1 MAVQMLSQPP
11 LAPAPATPRPAPI
24 VVDSD
29 SMVDESSVK
38 TPTRDSFLHL
48 DPVPADAPA
57 TPTPARPDGP
67 LELPDIKPEPKDG
80 AETVESTPAPTRDA
94 KDGSEQD
101 SGEGDGRPSKK
112 KKGQRFFCTEYPPC
126 ILSFTRSEHLARHIR
141 YVASPLWLIRNIPM
155 RDYRLTQFRKHT
167 GERPFSCHC
176 GRRFSRLDNLRQH
189 AQTVHVNEDIPM
201 DSLAA
206 TGTRYQRQ
214 IRTERVRPVN
224 RARASTFS
232 TSSNPALPVR
242 GHGRNLSS
250 SSITSISTTSS
261 FAGDDLR
268 RGALGHD
275 VQRARLS
282 LDTFSSTG
290 SVPVQY
296 YTVGSNSPTGY
307 STPTSATV
315 SIGTSSPRFSSGIH
329 SPNCH
334 TRPLGW
340 VSKTPSRRLSVPSS
354 NPFQTSSKP
363 ESYSSSYMSPVP
375 SAAAPNLSRN
385 GNQYA
390 APGVSVIDSRRDS
403 AAAEAEWRRRTWHP
417 NTNTGLGR
425 QPSGVP
431 PAPGAAPRPVFP
443 SQQQS
448 ALRLP
453 GIESFDQAPPP
464 AATLIRRQPSP
475 MELDHPPPTSHPTEQ
490 QQIID
495 DAPRNRVSWTASLQ
509 NGINQLEIT
518 SVRETTESPW
528 NPAKPN
534 GAATEQH
541 RPPPLSL
548 HVRQPSGTTSLP
560 PPQPPPQQK
569 LPPPPTPQPA
579 ESAFSAR
586 KSKRLG
592 WYMQPPSA
600 VRTSPDSA
608 SSEEA
613 RTPVTTTA
621 EYVPVIVHPN
631 GGHGGHGGHHGSHRD
646 SRGSFGGEDT
656 PMEGVE
662 EAAAA
667 VLVAPH
673 KGMAA
678 LPVPIRSLPFGAAQ
692 QQQHRSNSKQQIQQQ
707 QPQDQQR
714 HQEQQQQQGC
724 DSDKNNCDSNK
735 SSNDSNSSSS
745 SSSSNNRT
753 SLDSV
758 TYLRSC
764 KRSRFSLSRFSLI
777 PNSRNS
783 RRRRSSNN
791 SRSRNSITRCKACGP
806 HSRRTKAPP
815 SASSACTKTASSA
828 VQQQPQQQPLGGD
841 MRRLEALVAVATG
854 EGRRV

>member
-1 MAVQMLSQPP
+1 M
-11 LAPAPATPRPAPI
+11 
-24 VVDSD
+24 
-29 SMVDESSVK
+29 
-38 TPTRDSFLHL
+38 
-48 DPVPADAPA
+48 
-57 TPTPARPDGP
+57 
-67 LELPDIKPEPKDG
+67 
-80 AETVESTPAPTRDA
+80 
-94 KDGSEQD
+94 
-101 SGEGDGRPSKK
+101 PS
-112 KKGQRFFCTEYPPC
+112 
-126 ILSFTRSEHLARHIR
+126 
-141 YVASPLWLIRNIPM
+141 
-155 RDYRLTQFRKHT
+155 
-167 GERPFSCHC
+167 
-176 GRRFSRLDNLRQH
+176 
-189 AQTVHVNEDIPM
+189 
-201 DSLAA
+201 
-206 TGTRYQRQ
+206 
-214 IRTERVRPVN
+214 
-224 RARASTFS
+224 
-232 TSSNPALPVR
+232 
-242 GHGRNLSS
+242 
-250 SSITSISTTSS
+250 
-261 FAGDDLR
+261 
-268 RGALGHD
+268 
-275 VQRARLS
+275 
-282 LDTFSSTG
+282 
-290 SVPVQY
+290 QY

-307 STPTSATV
+307 STPTSATMSV
-315 SIGTSSPRFSSGIH
+315 GTSSPRFSSGIH

-340 VSKTPSRRLSVPSS
+340 VSKPPSRRLSVPSS

-375 SAAAPNLSRN
+375 SAAALSRN

-390 APGVSVIDSRRDS
+390 APGVSVLDSRRDS

-490 QQIID
+490 QLQID
-495 DAPRNRVSWTASLQ
+495 DTPRNRVSWTASLQ

-518 SVRETTESPW
+518 GVRETTEWSPA
-528 NPAKPN
+528 NPN
-534 GAATEQH
+534 AAAEH
-541 RPPPLSL
+541 RPPLSL
-548 HVRQPSGTTSLP
+548 HVRQLSGATAL
-560 PPQPPPQQK
+560 PPPQQK
-569 LPPPPTPQPA
+569 LPAPPPTPQSA

-592 WYMQPPSA
+592 WYMQPPSSA

-621 EYVPVIVHPN
+621 EYVPVIVHPS

-662 EAAAA
+662 EAAA

-692 QQQHRSNSKQQIQQQ
+692 QQQQQLQQQQEQQRLQEQQQEQERQRKQQEQQQQLQQQQQSHFVGFRHVPPQPQAQSLQPQPLQPQPPQAQAQQQQ
-707 QPQDQQR
+707 QPQPQPHHAMQGMR
-714 HQEQQQQQGC
+714 ASQPQNQSTPFGLERVYENGVVGGQLEQSHPQQQQA
-724 DSDKNNCDSNK
+724 
-735 SSNDSNSSSS
+735 
-745 SSSSNNRT
+745 
-753 SLDSV
+753 L
-758 TYLRSC
+758 
-764 KRSRFSLSRFSLI
+764 
-777 PNSRNS
+777 P
-783 RRRRSSNN
+783 
-791 SRSRNSITRCKACGP
+791 
-806 HSRRTKAPP
+806 
-815 SASSACTKTASSA
+815 
-828 VQQQPQQQPLGGD
+828 GGD